1 MKRIVKC
8 LSIVALILVVL
19 VNPLMAEENNYS
31 YSVEYDG
38 SDITS
43 DFDAAELSSKLSD
56 VQPGDSA
63 EITFVLK
70 NSSDKDVDWYMD
82 NSIQKIFG
90 DRDNSGAYTYSL
102 TYEDRDLLNQMV
114 GGDEGSLDD
123 LNENIKDFFY
133 LDRIAQGG
141 QAEVKFYLELDG
153 ETQGNAY
160 QTTDGTVRVNFAVE
174 QVAEEN
180 PPVYI
185 YVPNTGDNS
194 NLMLYFGMEAVA
206 LILLAYVCYRYY
218 QYKREA

>member
-19 VNPLMAEENNYS
+19 VNPLMAEENKYS
-31 YSVEYDG
+31 YDVEYDG

-90 DRDNSGAYTYSL
+90 DNSGAYTYSL

>member
-19 VNPLMAEENNYS
+19 ANPLMAEENKYS
-31 YSVEYDG
+31 YEVEYDG

-43 DFDAAELSSKLSD
+43 DFDAEDLSSKLSD

>member
-19 VNPLMAEENNYS
+19 VNPLMAEENKYS
-31 YSVEYDG
+31 YEVEYDG

-43 DFDAAELSSKLSD
+43 DFDAEELSSKLSD

>member
-43 DFDAAELSSKLSD
+43 DFDAEDLSSKLSD

-102 TYEDRDLLNQMV
+102 TYEDRDLLSQMV